1 MNDNEDRSG
10 PSKDPHKDSKE
21 PRQFSSNDLFKGAR
35 ELIINHGND
44 QYRLRVT
51 MSDKLILTK

>member
-1 MNDNEDRSG
+1 LNETEDKSG
-10 PSKDPHKDSKE
+10 RPAETKE
-21 PRQFSSNDLFKGAR
+21 PRQFSSDELFRGAR
-35 ELIINHGND
+35 ELIITHKND